1 MVYEK
6 QSIFRKRLTRFI
18 IYDLFE
24 SRRVHTVVNLLLP
37 FETFLFC
44 HYASREASFSLRGCV
59 LRYFGVRG
67 VEWNEL
73 ITALAGRFS
82 DFYANDPNPLEV
94 YAWFPTS
101 VNAFIRRFSMTNY
114 GDKIATKSE
123 ISRRNFFPQF
133 LSSSSTLPLF
143 KDLFPLPFFF
153 PHYIIVT
160 YN

>member
-6 QSIFRKRLTRFI
+6 QSIFHKRLTRFI

-59 LRYFGVRG
+59 LRYFGIRG
-67 VEWNEL
+67 VERNKL
-73 ITALAGRFS
+73 ITARAGRFS
-82 DFYANDPNPLEV
+82 NFYANDSPPEV

-114 GDKIATKSE
+114 SDKIATRSE

-133 LSSSSTLPLF
+133 LSSSITLFSKIYFLCSPSSLMSLLHTINI
-143 KDLFPLPFFF
+143 K
-153 PHYIIVT
+153 
-160 YN
+160 